1 MKTIRFFMF
10 ARMFTLLGLLSVGLF
25 SGCQRFEDVGAFQEE
40 RKTYDLSGFT
50 RVHIGSGSKVTIQQG
65 AAFGVFVRG
74 DSRNLDDLRVRV
86 ENGILKADYYP
97 HNHRNRQYRTE
108 FTITMPTLEGVDF
121 SGATI
126 ANVGGFENSQKMYVR
141 LSGASEGVLSIRVN
155 EIEIDLSG
163 ASHLSGVG
171 VSQKMKA
178 EISGGAELSFFDF
191 SVEEVQI
198 SASGGSKAQVNVSKT
213 LRAEASGG
221 SHIRYTGNPS
231 SVSGNS
237 SGGSSISRE

>member
-1 MKTIRFFMF
+1 MKTIRLF
-10 ARMFTLLGLLSVGLF
+10 ACVRVFTLLGIFSVVLL

-50 RVHIGSGSKVTIQQG
+50 KVHIGSNSKVTIQQG

-86 ENGILKADYYP
+86 ENGTLKADYYP
-97 HNHRNRQYRTE
+97 HSNRNRQYKTE

-121 SGATI
+121 SGATFS
-126 ANVGGFENSQKMYVR
+126 NVGGFENSQKMYVR
-141 LSGASEGVLSIRVN
+141 LSGASEGIFSIKASEV
-155 EIEIDLSG
+155 EIDLSG
-163 ASHLSGVG
+163 ASRLSSVG
-171 VSQKMKA
+171 ASQKLKA
-178 EISGGAELSFFDF
+178 DISGGSELSFFGF
-191 SVEEVQI
+191 SVEDVQI
-198 SASGGSKAQVNVSKT
+198 SVSGGSKAQINVSKT

-231 SVSGNS
+231 SVSNNS
-237 SGGSSISRE
+237 SGGSSISKE